1 MKETFTMNDKG
12 AIDLTQGSIP
22 RILIRLATPIIVG
35 MVLFT
40 LYLMVDLYF
49 VGRLGPDAVAAVSIS
64 GNAFFVIL
72 GLAFVLGTGGMAL
85 MAQAVGKRDMADAG
99 TIFRQTL
106 LMTVLTGVMVSALG
120 WIIATPYIRFF
131 GGVGPSLDLGG

>member
-1 MKETFTMNDKG
+1 MIEKLTMNDKR
-12 AIDLTQGSIP
+12 AIDLTTGSIP

-40 LYLMVDLYF
+40 LYFMVDLYF

-85 MAQAVGKRDMADAG
+85 MARAVGKRDVAEAG
-99 TIFRQTL
+99 TVFRQTL
-106 LMTVLTGVMVSALG
+106 LMTVLTG
-120 WIIATPYIRFF
+120 
-131 GGVGPSLDLGG
+131 GGGFSPGLDHRRTLHPILRGCWSFS